1 MVDKLDM
8 NLAIRRANGVY
19 QCDLEEINYFVA
31 SVSQLRQN
39 RWLLDLQFLC
49 IIIKFIVL
57 CAIRYTVLCAVIRFT
72 VLCAIIRIAV
82 LCALLCGILAVV
94 VFCRFLHYF
103 VLPLSCCL
111 LLLLLFCV

>member
-49 IIIKFIVL
+49 IIIIFI
-57 CAIRYTVLCAVIRFT
+57 VLCAVIRFT
-72 VLCAIIRIAV
+72 VLCAITSGV
-82 LCALLCGILAVV
+82 LEHKWRASLIV
-94 VFCRFLHYF
+94 R
-103 VLPLSCCL
+103 
-111 LLLLLFCV
+111 